1 MGLNRDLSGIVFGA
15 GFIVEKKISAD
26 IYRPGGKQFAAEVQ
40 AKFRIPG
47 KAQLS
52 LNDLFIKAVIAPEF
66 RDSIAVRAIVCLCA
80 QICFLKFR
88 MRGFGKPDPFF
99 SQLHAL
105 KTTFPQWD
113 FADYSIA
120 FSR

>member
-26 IYRPGGKQFAAEVQ
+26 VRRPGGKQFAAEVQ

-52 LNDLFIKAVIAPEF
+52 FNNFFIKAVFAPEF
-66 RDSIAVRAIVCLCA
+66 RDGIAV
-80 QICFLKFR
+80 
-88 MRGFGKPDPFF
+88 
-99 SQLHAL
+99 
-105 KTTFPQWD
+105 
-113 FADYSIA
+113 
-120 FSR
+120 